1 MATQDRIRIELTS
14 EQIQRIK
21 ETSGHEISALEFSA
35 EELEQRIAPFCASGT
50 HIPETH
56 L

>member
-14 EQIQRIK
+14 EQTKLIQ
-21 ETSGHEISALEFSA
+21 ETSGHEIRVLEFDA
-35 EELEQRIAPFCASGT
+35 KELEERIAPFCANGQHLPEGT
-50 HIPETH
+50 